1 MLVRMWSDR
10 NSHLWLV
17 GMQNDTA
24 TLEDSLAVSYK
35 TKHTPTTQSSNYIPW
50 YLFSNKLK
58 TSVHT
63 KTSTQMF
70 IAALSITAKPL
81 EATKIS
87 FSSSMD
93 NLSAGYTDSG
103 ILFSGEKKSHRA
115 MQKYGRNLNAY

>member
-70 IAALSITAKPL
+70 IAALSITAKTWKPPGCP
-81 EATKIS
+81 S
-87 FSSSMD
+87 VSD
-93 NLSAGYTDSG
+93 G
-103 ILFSGEKKSHRA
+103 
-115 MQKYGRNLNAY
+115 